1 MATEV
6 FDKDAGQYGL
16 LGSVMAVGS
25 LSGALLA
32 ARRGRPRLRLVIVS
46 AVLFGAMEVVS
57 GLMPT
62 YWLFMA
68 SLVPVG
74 LFALTFITAA
84 NSAIQLG
91 VDPVLRGRVLA
102 LYMVVFFGG
111 TPVGAPL
118 LGAAAEAFGVRWALV
133 AGGLV
138 SAAAAVVAAAVLA
151 RRQGRLRLAAHPA
164 AGGAAPAAPA
174 ASVQPAELPEPVQ
187 PPELAEVTPRG

>member
-32 ARRGRPRLRLVIVS
+32 ARRGRPRLRLVVVS

-138 SAAAAVVAAAVLA
+138 SAVAALVAAAVLA
-151 RRQGRLRLAAHPA
+151 RRQGRLRPRLVAHPA
-164 AGGAAPAAPA
+164 AAGAASAAP
-174 ASVQPAELPEPVQ
+174 VQPAEPPEPVQ